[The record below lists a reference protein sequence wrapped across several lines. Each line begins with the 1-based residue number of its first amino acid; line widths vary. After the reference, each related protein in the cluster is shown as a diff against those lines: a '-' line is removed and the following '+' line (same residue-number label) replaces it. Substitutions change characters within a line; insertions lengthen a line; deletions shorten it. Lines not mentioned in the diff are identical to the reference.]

1 MSVQLAYRSP
11 AVTGVALPAVSAPF
25 MRTPGATGRCGL
37 SRVAVIVFGAFVG
50 MAVLMAALGLGTRD
64 AHGGG
69 GPACAERSH
78 VIAQLADHFSEV
90 PVFRGLG
97 VDGRM
102 MEIYAAP
109 GGSWSIAFTRPNGQT
124 CVTASGDAFDL
135 LGVPGFA
142 WAEPADTTEPAGT
155 L

>member
-11 AVTGVALPAVSAPF
+11 AVAGVAFSPVSTSYARAPF
-25 MRTPGATGRCGL
+25 GATRRGL
-37 SRVAVIVFGAFVG
+37 NRVAVVVLGAFVG
-50 MAVLMAALGLGTRD
+50 MAVLMAVLGLGTRD

-69 GPACAERSH
+69 PVCAERSH

-97 VDGRM
+97 ADGRM

-109 GGSWSIAFTRPNGQT
+109 AGSWTIAFTRPSGQT

-135 LGVPGFA
+135 VGVPGFA
-142 WAEPADTTEPAGT
+142 WAEPVETPEPAGT